1 MHQKFILIMS
11 GILVFSS
18 YSNAQTIGEKIDK
31 HAKDPKT
38 KENAAKADV
47 YIVEQKVIADSS
59 ATSCEARKEARKERK
74 AENRRARKNGN
85 Q

>member
-1 MHQKFILIMS
+1 MHQKFMLILL
-11 GILVFSS
+11 GFLAFSS
-18 YSNAQTIGEKIDK
+18 YSNAQTIEEKIDK

-38 KENAAKADV
+38 KEKAAKADV
-47 YIVEQKVIADSS
+47 YIVDQKVISDSKT
-59 ATSCEARKEARKERK
+59 TSCKERKEARKARK